1 MRHDVRPPYVDSDT
15 MSEYIL
21 PPEVHPDTVSGYTLP
36 PDVYLDAVS
45 EQTSPPEVCSDKVF
59 EYDLQPARA
68 LFGHNVHIDFV
79 AINAFGPD
87 VRIYVAARKML
98 DMVAPAPQEVDSDM
112 MSG

>member
-1 MRHDVRPPYVDSDT
+1 MLHDVRPLGDYSDT
-15 MSEYIL
+15 VSDYIL
-21 PPEVHPDTVSGYTLP
+21 PPEIHPDTGSEDTLP

-59 EYDLQPARA
+59 EYNLQPERT
-68 LFGHNVHIDFV
+68 LFGHNVHIDFE

-87 VRIYVAARKML
+87 VRIYVAARTML
-98 DMVAPAPQEVDSDM
+98 DMLASVAQEVYSDM